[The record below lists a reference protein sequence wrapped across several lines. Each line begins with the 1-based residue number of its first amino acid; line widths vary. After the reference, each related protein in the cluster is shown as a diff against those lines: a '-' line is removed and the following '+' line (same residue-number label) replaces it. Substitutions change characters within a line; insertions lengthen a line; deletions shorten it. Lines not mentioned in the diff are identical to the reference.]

1 MVPGRDAILRC
12 EGQLPE
18 VTFELLRAGEEEPIA
33 RLWSSHPS
41 ADLVVTY
48 VGPKHAGNYSC
59 RYRWWSP
66 KPFVSKLSDPVE
78 LQVAGELF
86 LWFCELGSSFL
97 PLPRLCPLPGRPF
110 PAPPPNTLV
119 SVASLLGLRGKLK
132 AGKGPGAESGLV
144 S

>member
-18 VTFELLRAGEEEPIA
+18 VTFELLRAGEEEPIT

-48 VGPKHAGNYSC
+48 VGPKHAANYSC

-78 LQVAGELF
+78 LQVAG
-86 LWFCELGSSFL
+86 S
-97 PLPRLCPLPGRPF
+97 
-110 PAPPPNTLV
+110 
-119 SVASLLGLRGKLK
+119 
-132 AGKGPGAESGLV
+132 
-144 S
+144 